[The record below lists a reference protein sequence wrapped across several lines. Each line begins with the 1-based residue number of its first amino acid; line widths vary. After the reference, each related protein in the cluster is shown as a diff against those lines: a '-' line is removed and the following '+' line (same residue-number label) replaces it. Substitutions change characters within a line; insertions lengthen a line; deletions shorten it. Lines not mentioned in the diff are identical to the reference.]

1 MEPALPGH
9 SHRPLGGDGEA
20 GAGGTI
26 STMNIIILGAGR
38 VGESVAESLVS
49 EQNDITVIDHDP
61 VRLRLLED
69 RLDLRGVVGNGIQ
82 PSVLREAGAQDAD
95 MVIACAAADES
106 NLVVCKVA
114 HDIFNVP
121 STIARLRSPEF
132 LEGDELLGKNGFAVD
147 HVICPE
153 ESVTRYI
160 HQLISYPEA
169 LQVLEFADGRASLI
183 AMRAAHGGALV
194 GHTIGEFRDRF
205 PHAEMRVVALYRL
218 DTEMEATKT
227 TRILAGDEVF
237 VLADTRKIR
246 YVLGAIHNIDKP
258 VQRLM
263 IAGGGKV
270 GLRLARS
277 LVGQCEVKIIE
288 QDKKRCEYLASQLPS
303 SMLILHGD
311 GADEDLLLE
320 ENVGEMDLF
329 LALTSDDE
337 DNIMSSMLAKRLG
350 AGRVMALINR
360 RAYADMMQGS
370 TIDIAISP
378 AQTVIGELLTHLR
391 RGDVAAVHS
400 LRRGAAEALEGIARG
415 DAKTSKL
422 VGRKVEDLKLPKG
435 TRIGAI
441 VRGEGRKS
449 EVLMPHHDTVI
460 ETDDHIIIFIPNKR
474 LVREVEKLFLVGA
487 TFFG

>member
-1 MEPALPGH
+1 
-9 SHRPLGGDGEA
+9 
-20 GAGGTI
+20 
-26 STMNIIILGAGR
+26 MNIIILGAGR

-61 VRLRLLED
+61 ARLRLLEE

-82 PSVLREAGAQDAD
+82 PSVLREAGAKDAD
-95 MVIACAAADES
+95 MLIACAASDES

-114 HDIFNVP
+114 HDVFSVP
-121 STIARLRSPEF
+121 TTIARLRSPEF
-132 LEGDELLGKNGFAVD
+132 QEGDELLGKTGFAVD

-153 ESVTRYI
+153 ESVMRYI

-169 LQVLEFADGRASLI
+169 LQVMHFAEGRACLI
-183 AMRAAHGGALV
+183 VVRATAGSTLV
-194 GHTIGEFRDRF
+194 GHTIAEFRDRL
-205 PHAEMRVVALYRL
+205 PHATMRVVALYRL
-218 DTEMEATKT
+218 DTEMEATPS
-227 TRILAGDEVF
+227 TRILPGDEVF
-237 VLADTRKIR
+237 VLADARQIR
-246 YVLGAIHNIDKP
+246 LVLAGIHHMDKP
-258 VQRLM
+258 VQRVM

-277 LVGQCEVKIIE
+277 LVGQCDVKIIE
-288 QDKKRCEYLASQLPS
+288 RDRRRCEYLAGQLPS
-303 SMLILHGD
+303 SMLVLQGD

-337 DNIMSSMLAKRLG
+337 DNIMSAMLAKRLG
-350 AGRVMALINR
+350 ARRVMSLINR

-378 AQTVIGELLTHLR
+378 AQTVIGELLAHLR

-415 DAKTSKL
+415 DVKTSKL
-422 VGRKVEDLKLPKG
+422 VGRRIEQIRLPPG
-435 TRIGAI
+435 ARIGAV
-441 VRGEGRKS
+441 VRGEGRRS
-449 EVLMPHHDTVI
+449 EVLMPHHDTLI
-460 ETDDHIIIFIPNKR
+460 EADDHIIIFIPNKR
-474 LVREVEKLFLVGA
+474 SVREVERLFQVTA

>member
-1 MEPALPGH
+1 
-9 SHRPLGGDGEA
+9 
-20 GAGGTI
+20 
-26 STMNIIILGAGR
+26 MNIIILGAGR
-38 VGESVAESLVS
+38 VGESVAESLVT
-49 EQNDITVIDHDP
+49 EQNNITVIDQDP
-61 VRLRLLED
+61 QRLRLLEE

-132 LEGDELLGKNGFAVD
+132 LEGAELLGKNGFAVD

-169 LQVLEFADGRASLI
+169 LQLLEFAQGRASLI
-183 AMRAAHGGALV
+183 AMRATHGGALV

-246 YVLGAIHNIDKP
+246 EVLSAIHNIDKP
-258 VQRLM
+258 VQRVM

-277 LVGQCEVKIIE
+277 LVGQCEVKLIE
-288 QDKKRCEYLASQLPS
+288 QDKGRCEYLASQLPS

-311 GADEDLLLE
+311 GADEELLQD
-320 ENVGEMDLF
+320 ENVGQMDLF

-422 VGRKVEDLKLPKG
+422 VGRRVEELKLPKG
-435 TRIGAI
+435 VRIGAI
-441 VRGEGRKS
+441 VRGEGRQS

-460 ETDDHIIIFIPNKR
+460 ETDDRIIIFIPHKR
-474 LVREVEKLFLVGA
+474 LVREVEKLFQVGA

>member
-1 MEPALPGH
+1 
-9 SHRPLGGDGEA
+9 
-20 GAGGTI
+20 
-26 STMNIIILGAGR
+26 MNIIILGAGR

-49 EQNDITVIDHDP
+49 ERNDITVIDQDP
-61 VRLRLLED
+61 VRLRLLEE

-82 PSVLREAGAQDAD
+82 PSVLREAGAKDAD
-95 MVIACAAADES
+95 MLIACAAADEA

-132 LEGDELLGKNGFAVD
+132 PAGGALLGKNGFAVD

-169 LQVLEFADGRASLI
+169 LQVVEFSQRRACLI
-183 AMRAAHGGALV
+183 VARAAAGGSLV
-194 GHTIGEFRDRF
+194 GRTIGEFRDLL

-218 DTEMEATKT
+218 DAEMETSPS
-227 TRILAGDEVF
+227 TRILPGDEVF
-237 VLADTRKIR
+237 VLADTEKIR
-246 YVLGAIHNIDKP
+246 LVLAGLHNIDQP
-258 VQRLM
+258 VQRVM
-263 IAGGGKV
+263 ITGGGKV

-277 LVGQCEVKIIE
+277 LAGQCQVKIIE
-288 QDKKRCEYLASQLPS
+288 RDPRRCEYLASQLPS
-303 SMLILHGD
+303 SMLVLQGD

-320 ENVGEMDLF
+320 ENVGDMDLF
-329 LALTSDDE
+329 IALTSDDE
-337 DNIMSSMLAKRLG
+337 DNIMSAMLAKRLG
-350 AGRVMALINR
+350 ARRVMSLINR

-378 AQTVIGELLTHLR
+378 AQTVIGELLAHVR

-422 VGRKVEDLKLPKG
+422 VGRKVEDIKLPKG

-441 VRGEGRKS
+441 VRSEGPAS
-449 EVLMPHHDTVI
+449 QVLMPHHDTVI
-460 ETDDHIIIFIPNKR
+460 QTDDHVIIFIPHKR
-474 LVREVEKLFLVGA
+474 LVREVEKLFLVSA

>member
-1 MEPALPGH
+1 
-9 SHRPLGGDGEA
+9 
-20 GAGGTI
+20 
-26 STMNIIILGAGR
+26 MNIIILGAGR

-49 EQNDITVIDHDP
+49 EQNDITVIDMDP
-61 VRLRLLED
+61 ARLRSLEE

-82 PSVLREAGAQDAD
+82 PSVLREAGVKDAD
-95 MVIACAAADES
+95 MVIACAAADET
-106 NLVVCKVA
+106 NLVVCNVA
-114 HDIFNVP
+114 HDVFNVP
-121 STIARLRSPEF
+121 TTIARLRSPEF
-132 LEGDELLGKNGFAVD
+132 TEGEEEGEHLARTSFSVS

-153 ESVTRYI
+153 ESVMRYI

-183 AMRAAHGGALV
+183 AVRAARGGALV
-194 GHTIGEFRDRF
+194 GHTIGEIRERF
-205 PHAEMRVVALYRL
+205 PQAEMRVVALYRL
-218 DTEMEATKT
+218 DTEVEATPQ
-227 TRILAGDEVF
+227 TRILEGDEVF
-237 VLADTRKIR
+237 VLADTQKIR
-246 YVLGAIHNIDKP
+246 QVLGAVHNIDKP
-258 VQRLM
+258 VRRLM

-277 LVGQCEVKIIE
+277 LEGQCEVKIIE
-288 QDKKRCEYLASQLPS
+288 RDIKRCEYLASQLPS
-303 SMLILHGD
+303 NLLILNGD
-311 GADEDLLLE
+311 GADEDLLLD
-320 ENVGEMDLF
+320 ENVGEMDMF

-337 DNIMSSMLAKRLG
+337 DNIMSAMLAKRLG
-350 AGRVMALINR
+350 AGRVMSLINR

-378 AQTVIGELLTHLR
+378 SQTVIGELLTHLR

-415 DAKTSKL
+415 DVKTSKL
-422 VGRKVEDLKLPKG
+422 VGRKVQEVKLPKG

-441 VRGEGRKS
+441 VRGEGRRS

-460 ETDDHIIIFIPNKR
+460 EADDHIIIFIPHKR
-474 LVREVEKLFLVGA
+474 LVRDVEKLFQVSA

>member
-1 MEPALPGH
+1 
-9 SHRPLGGDGEA
+9 
-20 GAGGTI
+20 
-26 STMNIIILGAGR
+26 
-38 VGESVAESLVS
+38 
-49 EQNDITVIDHDP
+49 
-61 VRLRLLED
+61 
-69 RLDLRGVVGNGIQ
+69 
-82 PSVLREAGAQDAD
+82 
-95 MVIACAAADES
+95 
-106 NLVVCKVA
+106 VA
-114 HDIFNVP
+114 HDVFKVP
-121 STIARLRSPEF
+121 TTIARLRSPEF
-132 LEGDELLGKNGFAVD
+132 VEGDELLGKSGFSVD

-183 AMRAAHGGALV
+183 AMRAAYGGALV

-237 VLADTRKIR
+237 VLADTDKIR

-288 QDKKRCEYLASQLPS
+288 RDKTRCEYLASQLPS
-303 SMLILHGD
+303 NMLILQGD

-320 ENVGEMDLF
+320 ENVGQMDLF

-337 DNIMSSMLAKRLG
+337 DNIMSAMLAKRLG
-350 AGRVMALINR
+350 AGRVMSLINR

-378 AQTVIGELLTHLR
+378 AQAVIGELLTHLR
-391 RGDVAAVHS
+391 RGDVVAVHS
-400 LRRGAAEALEGIARG
+400 LRRGAAEALEGVARG
-415 DAKTSKL
+415 DVKTSKL
-422 VGRKVEDLKLPKG
+422 VGRKVEEVKLPKG

-441 VRGEGRKS
+441 VRGQARNSK
-449 EVLMPHHDTVI
+449 VLMPHHDTVI
-460 ETDDHIIIFIPNKR
+460 EADDHIIIFIPNKR
-474 LVREVEKLFLVGA
+474 LVREVEKLFQVTA

>member
-1 MEPALPGH
+1 
-9 SHRPLGGDGEA
+9 
-20 GAGGTI
+20 
-26 STMNIIILGAGR
+26 MNIIILGAGR

-61 VRLRLLED
+61 ARLRLLED

-82 PSVLREAGAQDAD
+82 PSVLREAGAKDAD
-95 MVIACAAADES
+95 MVIACAANDEA

-132 LEGDELLGKNGFAVD
+132 VEGDELLGKNGFAVD

-183 AMRAAHGGALV
+183 AMRAAYGGSLV
-194 GHTIGEFRDRF
+194 GHTIGEFRERF

-218 DTEMEATKT
+218 ETEMEATKT

-237 VLADTRKIR
+237 VLADTQKIR

-258 VQRLM
+258 VQRVM
-263 IAGGGKV
+263 ITGGGKV

-277 LVGQCEVKIIE
+277 LVGQCDVKIIE
-288 QDKKRCEYLASQLPS
+288 RDKKRCEYLASQLPS
-303 SMLILHGD
+303 SMLILQGD

-320 ENVGEMDLF
+320 ENVGQMDLF
-329 LALTSDDE
+329 LALTNDDE
-337 DNIMSSMLAKRLG
+337 DNIMSAMLAKRLG

-378 AQTVIGELLTHLR
+378 SQTVIGELLTHLR

-415 DAKTSKL
+415 DVKTSKL
-422 VGRKVEDLKLPKG
+422 VGRKVEELKLPKG
-435 TRIGAI
+435 ARIGAI

-460 ETDDHIIIFIPNKR
+460 ETDDHIIMFIPNKR
-474 LVREVEKLFLVGA
+474 LVREVEKLFQVSA